1 MNPRFLILL
10 VVFTVLTQVSQAGA
24 QIIGEIKLN
33 ISGSGLVYVSED
45 FTISGS
51 EKTASFI
58 VPTYGNMKVHSA
70 GVSVPYDSRI
80 ANGGMAI
87 DLNLE
92 DLPLEVR
99 MRNVLMEYE
108 TQHLTSKNGSI
119 WSISF
124 ATKTTSRKTIIK
136 IYFPKNSTIIS
147 LKPRDVLFSVDRDS
161 LWLYPQE
168 ESFNFTCDYE
178 YAGGPV
184 IPPVEV
190 ERDMTMLFVSILT
203 LIALLVL
210 IVLVYY
216 LLKKRA
222 SSKVVGRLE
231 MEKEEVSTVESNVEG
246 GDAKKA
252 GSVGGIEFEFK
263 TASNT
268 PTIKSTVFNV
278 LDDEEKN
285 IVSFIRERGPE
296 DVTQA
301 FIYKTTRIPKSS
313 LSEILKRLERRNIVE
328 CRREGRV
335 NWIRLKKWILD

>member
-1 MNPRFLILL
+1 
-10 VVFTVLTQVSQAGA
+10 
-24 QIIGEIKLN
+24 
-33 ISGSGLVYVSED
+33 VYVSEE

-51 EKTASFI
+51 EKTTSFLL
-58 VPTYGNMKVHSA
+58 PTYSNMEVYSS
-70 GVSVPYDSRI
+70 GINVTYRDMVS
-80 ANGGMAI
+80 NGGVLI
-87 DLNLE
+87 NLSLE
-92 DLPLEVR
+92 GLPSDVR
-99 MRNVLMEYE
+99 MRDVLMRYE

-124 ATKTTSRKTIIK
+124 ATKATSRKTIIK

-168 ESFNFTCDYE
+168 ELFNFTCDYE
-178 YAGGPV
+178 YAGGS
-184 IPPVEV
+184 ITPPVEE

-210 IVLVYY
+210 IVLAYY

-231 MEKEEVSTVESNVEG
+231 MEKEEVSTVDSAVDG

-252 GSVGGIEFEFK
+252 SSVGGIEFEFK

-335 NWIRLKKWILD
+335 NWIKLKKWILD